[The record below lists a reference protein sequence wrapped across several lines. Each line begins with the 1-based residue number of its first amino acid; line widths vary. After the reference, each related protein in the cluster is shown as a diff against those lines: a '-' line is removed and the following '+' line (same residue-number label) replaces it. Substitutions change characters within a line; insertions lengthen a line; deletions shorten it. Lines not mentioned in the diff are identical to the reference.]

1 MTPGVELILDAPA
14 SARGK
19 RFFAALKAAAPDW
32 VHASSVYTGRRNVIC
47 LYGGGN
53 PVRMEYIAAHRAR
66 GGRVVAWDLAYWDRI
81 DSLRVAVDGLHP
93 TAQQLAVAGDAPGR
107 RAFHLRNDA
116 DAAGHVL
123 LVGLGRKSVAATG
136 AAPLRW
142 ERRALAVARERWPG
156 ARIVWRP
163 KGEPIALDGL
173 PMSVGVPIER
183 ALLGARAVVCAHSNV
198 AVDACVAGVPVYCE
212 GGAAASLYAETPSPD
227 ARARSTFLRQLS
239 WFEWHR
245 RDASAA
251 WAWVLKLLLAT
262 GGGLPC
268 G

>member
-1 MTPGVELILDAPA
+1 MRRHSWRYMLNAKREPVGHRWRTSQSIAYRLRLLKPLSA
-14 SARGK
+14 SARRSTVGPSGGAGAGVGK
-19 RFFAALKAAAPDW
+19 GVEVSVESWLALGE
-32 VHASSVYTGRRNVIC
+32 S
-47 LYGGGN
+47 GG
-53 PVRMEYIAAHRAR
+53 
-66 GGRVVAWDLAYWDRI
+66 
-81 DSLRVAVDGLHP
+81 
-93 TAQQLAVAGDAPGR
+93 LAVAGDAPGR

-163 KGEPIALDGL
+163 KGEPIAMDGL

-227 ARARSTFLRQLS
+227 ARARVTFLRQLS